1 MADIP
6 VLLALSDLVAR
17 WTYTRAGVQRLI
29 NVDPAFP
36 GPVAVVNRGR
46 TRIWDLAAIEAYET
60 SRPWLLDAEAKVQHM
75 RGNYVRWVMGSG
87 G

>member
-29 NVDPAFP
+29 KADPAFP
-36 GPVAVVNRGR
+36 MPVAAVNRGR
-46 TRIWDLAAIEAYET
+46 TRIWDLAVKSMRLRGRGFSTPRPRFSICAAIIFA
-60 SRPWLLDAEAKVQHM
+60 
-75 RGNYVRWVMGSG
+75 G
-87 G
+87 